1 MNNNLSHLSQNIS
14 ESGTYFHNPY
24 QDLNILSLLNS
35 PNKQIVY
42 ENLNFFCYLQ
52 YLINQNRQLLFN
64 INQNENHIYYN
75 HISNNIINPS
85 LNNIELK
92 REIIPHNNIQLN
104 SDGGMIVLSSQDIY
118 FLNKKRNDIN
128 LSEKENGK
136 INLKNGIDQHLIL
149 FKDTDKT
156 NNSSNSDSTD
166 SKRVSNAEIFL
177 KEKSMHKNEVINKN
191 KIEGNSFLSLD
202 NKINKEEKKEK
213 IKRRKKK
220 KEKYSELLQ
229 DTILEHIGKSIKTN
243 LTTVNDDIR
252 ENSLKGSVNQ
262 ISNLYKKDISFKAG
276 NILTTIES
284 LSLKESFEEGQKLK
298 EKIIKIKNHSKK
310 KKYNLS
316 IKNNNKILVS
326 LKKDKSNETEL
337 NPKPTKV
344 IFHGEN
350 YKSTTS
356 SIDFMKYNFDF
367 TIEEQYKT
375 KKLITDYNSQH
386 IDMIKLN
393 TFDGIYSLNN
403 QNLDE
408 IESKWLREKF
418 SGNNKE
424 LNKALNIIKDT
435 FSGREIDVDEEKCL
449 NILKGSNYNI
459 SNFLNRY
466 EDKNLLLNK

>member
-35 PNKQIVY
+35 PNKQIVF

-64 INQNENHIYYN
+64 NNQNENHIYYN

-136 INLKNGIDQHLIL
+136 INLKSGIDQHLIL

-262 ISNLYKKDISFKAG
+262 ISNLYKKD
-276 NILTTIES
+276 EC
-284 LSLKESFEEGQKLK
+284 
-298 EKIIKIKNHSKK
+298 
-310 KKYNLS
+310 
-316 IKNNNKILVS
+316 
-326 LKKDKSNETEL
+326 
-337 NPKPTKV
+337 
-344 IFHGEN
+344 
-350 YKSTTS
+350 
-356 SIDFMKYNFDF
+356 
-367 TIEEQYKT
+367 
-375 KKLITDYNSQH
+375 
-386 IDMIKLN
+386 N
-393 TFDGIYSLNN
+393 TMGY
-403 QNLDE
+403 
-408 IESKWLREKF
+408 
-418 SGNNKE
+418 
-424 LNKALNIIKDT
+424 
-435 FSGREIDVDEEKCL
+435 
-449 NILKGSNYNI
+449 
-459 SNFLNRY
+459 
-466 EDKNLLLNK
+466 